1 MYLID
6 KMLDPAEMIAYLSVE
21 WPTYEKLRHIS
32 NLPYSIRIF
41 FIYSRHRKLPR
52 NGNLLLMTSMQDG
65 NSVTVLEL
73 WMERTST

>member
-41 FIYSRHRKLPR
+41 YLFQTPQEWKSIADDFHARKR
-52 NGNLLLMTSMQDG
+52 
-65 NSVTVLEL
+65 
-73 WMERTST
+73 